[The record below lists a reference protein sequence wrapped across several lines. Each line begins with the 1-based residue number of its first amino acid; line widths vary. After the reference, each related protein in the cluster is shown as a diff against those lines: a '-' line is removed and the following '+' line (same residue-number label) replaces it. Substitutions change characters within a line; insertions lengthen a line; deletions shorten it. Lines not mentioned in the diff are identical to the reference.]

1 MPECDLPHEGGRSQ
15 RARAAG
21 GAASKLAGGHAPA
34 QTCPSARTWQP
45 SDGPDHHD
53 EVAAEGRA
61 KIPARGRRG
70 GEQSA
75 LLQAPSSANECPTW
89 PGSQLILLGCE
100 VRGQGTQTSQAWCGL
115 QGVLHRD
122 LPGSAGGLASD
133 GIAVRV
139 TRPESHLC
147 ANAAPAVWN
156 RARQLCTGWL
166 PPAHAKLRVRSRTT
180 IGRPHPILALHPLTD
195 RPSPLSRRPAMPV
208 KTKIWRDADLEL
220 ALLGGLSD
228 SKSIA
233 RPARDQELHPA
244 RQVDLVGGPSSEE
257 PT

>member
-34 QTCPSARTWQP
+34 QTCPSARTRQP

-53 EVAAEGRA
+53 EVAAEEERRYLPGVGVEESRA
-61 KIPARGRRG
+61 LSSRHRR
-70 GEQSA
+70 
-75 LLQAPSSANECPTW
+75 APKCPTW

-100 VRGQGTQTSQAWCGL
+100 VRDQGTQTSQAWCGL

-147 ANAAPAVWN
+147 ANAAPTVWERAVY
-156 RARQLCTGWL
+156 
-166 PPAHAKLRVRSRTT
+166 
-180 IGRPHPILALHPLTD
+180 
-195 RPSPLSRRPAMPV
+195 LSRAPSLIEFCPITLRYSPSCGEYLKVLGRDCLVRATPQSMLTSGFVAMC
-208 KTKIWRDADLEL
+208 AD
-220 ALLGGLSD
+220 
-228 SKSIA
+228 
-233 RPARDQELHPA
+233 
-244 RQVDLVGGPSSEE
+244 E
-257 PT
+257 P

>member
-34 QTCPSARTWQP
+34 QTCPSARTRQP

-53 EVAAEGRA
+53 EVAAEEERRYLPGVGVEESRA
-61 KIPARGRRG
+61 LSSRHRR
-70 GEQSA
+70 
-75 LLQAPSSANECPTW
+75 APKCPSW

-147 ANAAPAVWN
+147 ANAAPTVWN

-180 IGRPHPILALHPLTD
+180 ISASRSIFSALFT
-195 RPSPLSRRPAMPV
+195 
-208 KTKIWRDADLEL
+208 T
-220 ALLGGLSD
+220 
-228 SKSIA
+228 
-233 RPARDQELHPA
+233 Q
-244 RQVDLVGGPSSEE
+244 
-257 PT
+257 

>member
-1 MPECDLPHEGGRSQ
+1 M
-15 RARAAG
+15 AG
-21 GAASKLAGGHAPA
+21 LAGGHAPA
-34 QTCPSARTWQP
+34 QTCPSARTRQP

-53 EVAAEGRA
+53 EVAAEEERRYLPGVGVEESRA
-61 KIPARGRRG
+61 LSSRHRR
-70 GEQSA
+70 
-75 LLQAPSSANECPTW
+75 APKCPSW

-147 ANAAPAVWN
+147 ANAAPTVWE
-156 RARQLCTGWL
+156 RARRRWKGRL

-180 IGRPHPILALHPLTD
+180 ISRPHPIF
-195 RPSPLSRRPAMPV
+195 SRLF
-208 KTKIWRDADLEL
+208 TT
-220 ALLGGLSD
+220 
-228 SKSIA
+228 
-233 RPARDQELHPA
+233 H
-244 RQVDLVGGPSSEE
+244 
-257 PT
+257 